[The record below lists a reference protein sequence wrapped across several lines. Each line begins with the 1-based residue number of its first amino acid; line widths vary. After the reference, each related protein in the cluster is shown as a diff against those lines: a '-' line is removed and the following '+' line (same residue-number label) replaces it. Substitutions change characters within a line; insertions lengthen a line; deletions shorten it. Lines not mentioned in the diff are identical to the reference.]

1 MRSMWWPPV
10 TYREGAREAARL
22 GGGAAAF
29 VAGVTALFGVLAIFG
44 LQILPGFSTL
54 SLVDA
59 ALFSIV
65 AWRTYR
71 MSRAWAVVGL
81 LLFVAGRAFAFY
93 QQGVTAMSGIVVGLF
108 LLLAFLNGVRGTFA
122 YHRLSTQ
129 PRSTVPP
136 NL

>member
-1 MRSMWWPPV
+1 
-10 TYREGAREAARL
+10 
-22 GGGAAAF
+22 
-29 VAGVTALFGVLAIFG
+29 FGVLAILG

-65 AWRTYR
+65 AWQTYR

-81 LLFVAGRAFAFY
+81 LLLVAGRAFAFY
-93 QQGVTAMSGIVVGLF
+93 QQGVTAMSCIVVGLF
-108 LLLAFLNGVRGTFA
+108 LLFAFLNGARGTFA

-129 PRSTVPP
+129 PRSTDFP
-136 NL
+136 